1 MGVTATGKICGSLLK
16 AIVKMQVMILALS
29 KRNVPVQ
36 MERMKHLV
44 VIPYAVVMVME
55 KEMNIRECID
65 RCCLF

>member
-1 MGVTATGKICGSLLK
+1 
-16 AIVKMQVMILALS
+16 MILALS